1 MSAKSFQTCGFLDYS
16 EQNLTR
22 CLFSEGRRDCC
33 FGFLSEQK
41 DKTRELKEGTLV
53 W

>member
-1 MSAKSFQTCGFLDYS
+1 MSAKSFHTCDFLDYS

-22 CLFSEGRRDCC
+22 RLVSEGGKRDCC

-41 DKTRELKEGTLV
+41 DKARKLKEMAL
-53 W
+53 